1 MPMFPV
7 EAFENTI
14 GKFVAIAE
22 AINLNRARAQSA
34 VADGARNRNRNGS
47 HEHENPIRW
56 PRLLHTVT
64 LQEGRAQQ
72 TTRLAAVTEEFRLH
86 ACGHGWPGLE
96 SLREQFG

>member
-14 GKFVAIAE
+14 GKFVEIAE

-34 VADGARNRNRNGS
+34 VADGARNRYRNGS
-47 HEHENPIRW
+47 HEHEHENPIRW

-86 ACGHGWPGLE
+86 A
-96 SLREQFG
+96 